1 MGVGHADARVC
12 RRIGALKAK
21 RDLLRR
27 LDNSVARL
35 IQYDDSIK
43 TPDESCPL
51 REVAYSREQMKEVRA
66 NAEPLSRKSGSYDW
80 LYVYDERHGG
90 L

>member
-1 MGVGHADARVC
+1 MGMGHADARVC

-27 LDNSVARL
+27 IDNSVARL
-35 IQYDDSIK
+35 MQYDDSIK
-43 TPDESCPL
+43 TPDESRPL
-51 REVAYSREQMKEVRA
+51 TEVAYSREQMKEVRA
-66 NAEPLSRKSGSYDW
+66 NPEPLSRKSGSYDW
-80 LYVYDERHGG
+80 HYVYDERPGG

>member
-1 MGVGHADARVC
+1 MDMGQADARVC
-12 RRIGALKAK
+12 RRMGALKAEP
-21 RDLLRR
+21 DLLRR
-27 LDNSVARL
+27 VDNSVARL
-35 IQYDDSIK
+35 MRYDDSIK

-51 REVAYSREQMKEVRA
+51 REVDYSREQMKEVRA

-80 LYVYDERHGG
+80 LYVYDERHCG

>member
-1 MGVGHADARVC
+1 MGMGHADARVC

-35 IQYDDSIK
+35 MQYDDQLKHLMRVARSEKSI
-43 TPDESCPL
+43 T
-51 REVAYSREQMKEVRA
+51 A
-66 NAEPLSRKSGSYDW
+66 GSK
-80 LYVYDERHGG
+80 
-90 L
+90 